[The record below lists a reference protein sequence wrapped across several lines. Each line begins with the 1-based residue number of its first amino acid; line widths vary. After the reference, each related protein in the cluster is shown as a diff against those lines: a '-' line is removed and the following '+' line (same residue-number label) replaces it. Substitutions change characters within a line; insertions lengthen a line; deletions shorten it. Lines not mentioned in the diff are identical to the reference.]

1 MGHFDVLLKKN
12 FLKIYDII
20 EYLILVLQ
28 ILETLD
34 VYTVRPELLHEVPFH
49 FRSES
54 QNWKLAILP

>member
-1 MGHFDVLLKKN
+1 MGHFDVLLITF

-28 ILETLD
+28 MLETLG
-34 VYTVRPELLHEVPFH
+34 VYTVRPELLHGVPFH

-54 QNWKLAILP
+54 QNRKLAILP